1 MNATTASCQAASPP
15 LSDSI
20 ATTPTLAARTTST
33 TNRIRFCDIRSASA
47 PPSSVVSSI
56 PIADAP
62 ATSESSAAPPPIATI
77 CQTNATIQMPVP
89 ISDDTSAAASQ
100 R

>member
-1 MNATTASCQAASPP
+1 MRP
-15 LSDSI
+15 LSVI
-20 ATTPTLAARTTST
+20 AAVLLCATSSYA
-33 TNRIRFCDIRSASA
+33 N
-47 PPSSVVSSI
+47 

-77 CQTNATIQMPVP
+77 CQTSATIQMPVP
-89 ISDDTSAAASQ
+89 IIDDTSAAASQ

>member
-1 MNATTASCQAASPP
+1 M
-15 LSDSI
+15 
-20 ATTPTLAARTTST
+20 
-33 TNRIRFCDIRSASA
+33 RSASA
-47 PPSSVVSSI
+47 PPSSVVRSI

-77 CQTNATIQMPVP
+77 CQTSATIQMPEP
-89 ISDDTSAAASQ
+89 IIDATSAEASH